1 MTETDI
7 MDKTKSDVSLVPLF
21 VSQLGYAGLIPFIML
36 AMALWL
42 FPDIYFERITQALLS
57 YAAIILS
64 FMGAVHWGLAM
75 DGAVKRLQFGVSVVP
90 ALAAWSAS
98 LMSPMWN
105 YSILIVS
112 FVSLCLFDNYMAR
125 KNRTPKWY
133 PVLRI
138 PLTVVV
144 VISLIIAQLS
154 LL

>member
-1 MTETDI
+1 
-7 MDKTKSDVSLVPLF
+7 
-21 VSQLGYAGLIPFIML
+21 ML
-36 AMALWL
+36 AMALWV

-75 DGAVKRLQFGVSVVP
+75 VMEDADKRLQFGISVVP
-90 ALAAWSAS
+90 ALVAWFAS

-105 YSILIVS
+105 YSILIVT
-112 FVSLCLFDNYMAR
+112 FGSLCLFDNFMAR
-125 KNRTPKWY
+125 KHRAPEWY
-133 PVLRI
+133 PFLRI

-144 VISLIIAQLS
+144 IISLIVAQLS